1 VSADV
6 QDRRDQRLEQFRRM
20 LRMRRF
26 EEMVIRLAQAHA
38 YVGRQHLHIG
48 HEATGAAV
56 ALAMQPGDKIHTT
69 HRNHGY
75 LIACGADPG
84 RAFAEILGRRDG
96 LNGGK
101 GGSWHLCD
109 AQAGF
114 QSTSAMVGG
123 SIALAVGAAFG
134 LKLAGA
140 GRIAVAHFGD
150 GTLDEG
156 VAYESLNLASVLELP
171 VLFVCENNS
180 KAGQRPSSML
190 AAARL
195 RDVPL
200 ALQIHTELVDGAD
213 AAATLA
219 VFAQAAARVRA
230 SGKPVFV
237 EATLERWPGSHQVK
251 AEFPTGVTD
260 LALAFDPGRI
270 AGTHA
275 EWIRRFDPVL
285 RAARRLVEEGTA
297 TRADVDATD
306 AETQRLMQE
315 ARAFAE
321 ASPYPHAAA
330 AFERV
335 FA

>member
-1 VSADV
+1 MTGATREV
-6 QDRRDQRLEQFRRM
+6 RLAQFERM

-26 EEMVIRLAQAHA
+26 EEMVIRLAQKHE
-38 YVGRQHLHIG
+38 YIGRQHLHIG
-48 HEATGAAV
+48 HEATGSAV

-75 LIACGADPG
+75 VIATGADPG
-84 RAFAEILGRRDG
+84 RAFAEILGRKDG

-109 AQAGF
+109 ASTGM

-123 SIALAVGAAFG
+123 SIALATGAAYG
-134 LKLAGA
+134 LKLQG
-140 GRIAVAHFGD
+140 GKNISFAHFGD

-156 VAYESLNLASVLELP
+156 VCYEALNLASVFELP

-195 RDVPL
+195 RDVPE
-200 ALQIHTELVDGAD
+200 ALQIHSVIVDGAD
-213 AAATLA
+213 ADAARET
-219 VFAQAAARVRA
+219 FAQAAARVRD

-237 EATLERWPGSHQVK
+237 ECTLERWPGSHQVK
-251 AEFPTGVTD
+251 AAFPTGVTD
-260 LALAFDPGRI
+260 LALAFEPEKITGP
-270 AGTHA
+270 HA
-275 EWIRRFDPVL
+275 EWIKQSDPIL
-285 RAARRLVEEGTA
+285 RAARVFVESGAASRDELVAMDSRVA
-297 TRADVDATD
+297 TTM
-306 AETQRLMQE
+306 EE

-321 ASPYPHAAA
+321 ASPFPEPAD
-330 AFERV
+330 AFTGV